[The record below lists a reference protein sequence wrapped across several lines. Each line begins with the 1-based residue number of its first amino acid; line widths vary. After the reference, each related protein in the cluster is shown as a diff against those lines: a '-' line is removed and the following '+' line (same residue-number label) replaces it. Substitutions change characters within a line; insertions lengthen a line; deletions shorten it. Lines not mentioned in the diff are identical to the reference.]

1 MSGAP
6 AEILALAM
14 LAAVLGT
21 AVVRPRGI
29 PEVAVAVPA
38 ALLLIAVGAVGLD
51 AAGDE
56 IEQLAPTVAFLA
68 AMLVLAELCERE
80 GLFSAAGEMMAR
92 AARGRPVALMALVFA
107 VAAGTTAVLSL
118 DTTVV
123 LLTPVVFA
131 TVTSLRLRPRPHVLA
146 CVHLANSA
154 SLLLPVSNLSNLLAL
169 RATGLSFT
177 RFAVLMALPW
187 VAAIAIEWLVLR
199 RAMAGDLALRG
210 RTEPSG
216 GTDRPH
222 RVPRY
227 VPAVLAAVLAGFVAA
242 SPLGIDPAWVAAAGA
257 LALAVPAL
265 ARRRARPADLAQ
277 AIGVPFLLFV
287 FALGVIVA
295 AVAAHGLGD
304 AVDALVPG
312 AETLPALVATAFV
325 AALLAN
331 LLNNLPA
338 TLLLLPPAAAAGPG
352 TVLAALIGLNVG
364 PNLTYTGSLATLLWR
379 RILSRHGHDQDLGEF
394 VRIGAVSVPLIL
406 VVSSAA
412 LWLALQGVGP

>member
-1 MSGAP
+1 VSGAP
-6 AEILALAM
+6 AEILALAL

-21 AVVRPRGI
+21 AVVRPRGV
-29 PEVAVAVPA
+29 PEVVVAVPA
-38 ALLLIAVGAVGLD
+38 ALLLIAVGAVSLD
-51 AAGDE
+51 AAREE
-56 IEQLAPTVAFLA
+56 IDHLAPTVAFLA
-68 AMLVLAELCERE
+68 AMLVLADLCERE

-92 AARGRPVALMALVFA
+92 VARGRPVVLLALVFA
-107 VAAGTTAVLSL
+107 VASCTTAVLSL

-131 TVTSLRLRPRPHVLA
+131 TVTGLRVRPRPHVLA

-177 RFAVLMALPW
+177 RFAALMALPW
-187 VAAIAIEWLVLR
+187 LAAIAIEWLVLR
-199 RAMAGDLALRG
+199 RATASDLALRG
-210 RTEPSG
+210 RSEPT
-216 GTDRPH
+216 GTCEH

-227 VPAVLAAVLAGFVAA
+227 VPAVLAAVLACFVAA
-242 SPLGIDPAWVAAAGA
+242 SPLGVDPAWVAAAGA

-265 ARRRARPADLAQ
+265 ARRRARPADLAR
-277 AIGVPFLLFV
+277 AASVPFLAFV

-304 AVDALVPG
+304 VAEALVPG
-312 AETLPALVATAFV
+312 SETLPALLATAVV

-379 RILSRHGHDQDLGEF
+379 RILSRHGHDPDLGEF
-394 VRIGAVSVPLIL
+394 VRIGAVSVPAIL
-406 VVSSAA
+406 VVSTAT
-412 LWLALQGVGP
+412 LWLALQGVGA